1 MRKTLM
7 ALAAMLV
14 ASQAQAAPRDN
25 IIAAVQKFDDAFN
38 AGDQKAI
45 LGACT
50 DDAIIID
57 DFPPH
62 VWQGAN
68 ACSTWFDDYGK
79 DATANGIA
87 DGIVKI
93 GKPWQAVA
101 TGDRGYVVVPAK
113 YTYTQKGKPVVE
125 SGSVWTLALHKV
137 GGLWKI
143 SGWAWGQHPGK

>member
-38 AGDQKAI
+38 AGDKKAI

-79 DATANGIA
+79 DATTNGIA
-87 DGIVKI
+87 GGIEE
-93 GKPWQAVA
+93 ARA
-101 TGDRGYVVVPAK
+101 
-113 YTYTQKGKPVVE
+113 
-125 SGSVWTLALHKV
+125 LALGHDDDRA
-137 GGLWKI
+137 
-143 SGWAWGQHPGK
+143 SGRPTRRVERPLRGRIWPSYPYGIP